1 MTSDLSLSDASLRLD
16 SGYPGYE
23 VYPFYC
29 SSAGG
34 TQHRFVTLLIC
45 KGDGIKKKGIL
56 ARERLVYVYALDGSK
71 NTTSILKI
79 EV

>member
-1 MTSDLSLSDASLRLD
+1 MTLDLGLSDASLRLD
-16 SGYPGYE
+16 SGSPGYE

-29 SSAGG
+29 SSSGG
-34 TQHRFVTLLIC
+34 TQQQFVTLLLC
-45 KGDGIKKKGIL
+45 RGDGIKKGIL